1 MPTIEEYYADYENFG
16 ELNGEFFLMEDG
28 NKKVITSIPQINV
41 VNTVRA
47 QAKDLEKEIKS
58 NTLENQVISP
68 ELIVTETTSTAS
80 DVLLKENEDIKYNIN
95 VINNMNDTMKDVLIE
110 KHLPEG
116 LEYKDAYTLVYNADT
131 DMWEK
136 DLKANYNETTRMITL
151 NVSSLES
158 KDNIQLKVEATTT
171 KLAENED
178 LKKLETDTVAQAYK
192 TAQYHSEE
200 QENTVAKSK
209 VDIEYIC
216 KDQRKYLKD
225 GETLEYEINVKNT
238 SMVDIDNVQIK
249 DFIPEELEVINA
261 TYKIGDGTVVETLA
275 GKDGVE
281 AKTNLLVGQT
291 LTLNI
296 KAKVKAKNDDVQITN
311 RVVVSGENID
321 EVEKNNI
328 SHIVE
333 GTHIENIADEI
344 VQENTETGNNQELK
358 QEDERI
364 YAISGYVWI
373 DDNKN
378 GIMEDNET
386 KLNGV
391 ETLAYDVNSKTIV
404 TSTLTENMGKYR
416 LEGLKAG
423 EYIVIFKYD
432 TGTYIPTAY
441 KKIEDASKSSSSILA
456 NINLDGNVTE
466 GAISNSINISN
477 LDAENVNLGITE
489 KPVFDLSLDAS
500 ILDMVLNEDGNIKEY
515 KYDYQKLAKLD
526 IAPDKLNNS
535 EVFIEYEI
543 KVKNEGNTPGY
554 AKSIVSYLP
563 TGLEFN
569 ADINTNWYMSSDGN
583 IYNKEL
589 AQELINP
596 GETKTVKLILNK
608 KMTEYN
614 TGINLNTIEIAEDYN
629 EFGVEDIDSK
639 VKNKAQSE
647 DDISEVVALITVQ
660 TGGGVFFLVIALVVL
675 TLILGIIAINRKAV
689 LIKMEKKVN
698 NGIYK

>member
-1 MPTIEEYYADYENFG
+1 M
-16 ELNGEFFLMEDG
+16 
-28 NKKVITSIPQINV
+28 
-41 VNTVRA
+41 
-47 QAKDLEKEIKS
+47 
-58 NTLENQVISP
+58 
-68 ELIVTETTSTAS
+68 
-80 DVLLKENEDIKYNIN
+80 
-95 VINNMNDTMKDVLIE
+95 
-110 KHLPEG
+110 
-116 LEYKDAYTLVYNADT
+116 
-131 DMWEK
+131 
-136 DLKANYNETTRMITL
+136 
-151 NVSSLES
+151 
-158 KDNIQLKVEATTT
+158 
-171 KLAENED
+171 
-178 LKKLETDTVAQAYK
+178 
-192 TAQYHSEE
+192 
-200 QENTVAKSK
+200 
-209 VDIEYIC
+209 
-216 KDQRKYLKD
+216 KD

-281 AKTNLLVGQT
+281 AETNLLVGQT

-296 KAKVKAKNDDVQITN
+296 KAQVKAKNNDVQITN

-321 EVEKNNI
+321 EIEKNNI
-328 SHIVE
+328 SHIIE
-333 GTHIENIADEI
+333 GIHNENIADEI
-344 VQENTETGNNQELK
+344 VQENPGAGNSLELK
-358 QEDERI
+358 QENERV

-386 KLNGV
+386 KLNGI

-416 LEGLKAG
+416 LEGLKEG

-432 TGTYIPTAY
+432 TETYIPTAY
-441 KKIEDASKSSSSILA
+441 RKIEDTSKSSSSILA
-456 NINLDGNVTE
+456 NINLNGNTLE
-466 GAISNSINISN
+466 GAISNSINVNN
-477 LDAENVNLGITE
+477 LDAENINLGITE
-489 KPVFDLSLDAS
+489 KPVFDLTLDAS
-500 ILDMVLNEDGNIKEY
+500 IINMVLNEDGKVKEY

-543 KVKNEGNTPGY
+543 NVKNEGNTPGY

-563 TGLEFN
+563 AGLEFN
-569 ADINTNWYMSSDGN
+569 ADINNNWYLGSNGI
-583 IYNKEL
+583 IYSKEL

-596 GETKTVKLILNK
+596 GETKTVKLVLNK
-608 KMTEYN
+608 NMTEYN

-660 TGGGVFFLVIALVVL
+660 TGGGLFFLVIALVVL
-675 TLILGIIAINRKAV
+675 ILILGIVAINRSALLVQMKKKA
-689 LIKMEKKVN
+689 KKE
-698 NGIYK
+698 IYK

>member
-1 MPTIEEYYADYENFG
+1 MSNGGEFRTALFGGYNRDDVREYLQEIERNAEMAKNEYQKEIMGLKSKLQKAEEGKGSTDSGDYERWMK
-16 ELNGEFFLMEDG
+16 ELQECR
-28 NKKVITSIPQINV
+28 Q
-41 VNTVRA
+41 
-47 QAKDLEKEIKS
+47 
-58 NTLENQVISP
+58 
-68 ELIVTETTSTAS
+68 
-80 DVLLKENEDIKYNIN
+80 
-95 VINNMNDTMKDVLIE
+95 
-110 KHLPEG
+110 
-116 LEYKDAYTLVYNADT
+116 
-131 DMWEK
+131 
-136 DLKANYNETTRMITL
+136 
-151 NVSSLES
+151 
-158 KDNIQLKVEATTT
+158 
-171 KLAENED
+171 ENED

-192 TAQYHSEE
+192 TAQYYSEE

-358 QEDERI
+358 QENERI

>member
-1 MPTIEEYYADYENFG
+1 M
-16 ELNGEFFLMEDG
+16 
-28 NKKVITSIPQINV
+28 
-41 VNTVRA
+41 
-47 QAKDLEKEIKS
+47 
-58 NTLENQVISP
+58 
-68 ELIVTETTSTAS
+68 
-80 DVLLKENEDIKYNIN
+80 
-95 VINNMNDTMKDVLIE
+95 
-110 KHLPEG
+110 
-116 LEYKDAYTLVYNADT
+116 
-131 DMWEK
+131 
-136 DLKANYNETTRMITL
+136 
-151 NVSSLES
+151 
-158 KDNIQLKVEATTT
+158 
-171 KLAENED
+171 
-178 LKKLETDTVAQAYK
+178 
-192 TAQYHSEE
+192 
-200 QENTVAKSK
+200 
-209 VDIEYIC
+209 
-216 KDQRKYLKD
+216 
-225 GETLEYEINVKNT
+225 
-238 SMVDIDNVQIK
+238 
-249 DFIPEELEVINA
+249 
-261 TYKIGDGTVVETLA
+261 
-275 GKDGVE
+275 
-281 AKTNLLVGQT
+281 
-291 LTLNI
+291 
-296 KAKVKAKNDDVQITN
+296 
-311 RVVVSGENID
+311 
-321 EVEKNNI
+321 
-328 SHIVE
+328 
-333 GTHIENIADEI
+333 
-344 VQENTETGNNQELK
+344 
-358 QEDERI
+358 
-364 YAISGYVWI
+364 
-373 DDNKN
+373 
-378 GIMEDNET
+378 
-386 KLNGV
+386 
-391 ETLAYDVNSKTIV
+391 
-404 TSTLTENMGKYR
+404 
-416 LEGLKAG
+416 
-423 EYIVIFKYD
+423 
-432 TGTYIPTAY
+432 
-441 KKIEDASKSSSSILA
+441 
-456 NINLDGNVTE
+456 
-466 GAISNSINISN
+466 
-477 LDAENVNLGITE
+477 GITE